1 MAERLAGDHTDC
13 ITAEVVM
20 SRQRRKS
27 LLSVASLAVLGFVL
41 VAQVVPYGR
50 DHSNP
55 PIVAEPRWDRSS
67 TRALAERAC
76 FDCHSNQ
83 TRWPWYS
90 HVAPISWLVQSH
102 VDEGRSVL
110 NFSEWNRGNSEA
122 AEAAEAVR
130 EREMPPRSYLLLHPA
145 ARLTDAEREQLAR
158 GLDVSLVTTTRQ
170 SRATR

>member
-1 MAERLAGDHTDC
+1 
-13 ITAEVVM
+13 M
-20 SRQRRKS
+20 SRRRWKS
-27 LLSVASLAVLGFVL
+27 ILSVGSVVVLALVL

-55 PIVAEPRWDRSS
+55 PVVHEPTWDSS
-67 TRALAERAC
+67 TTRALAERAC

-90 HVAPISWLVQSH
+90 HVAPMSWIAQNH

-110 NFSEWNRGNSEA
+110 NFSDWTRGNSEA
-122 AEAAEAVR
+122 GEAAETVR
-130 EREMPPRSYLLLHPA
+130 EREMPPRSYTLLHPE

-158 GLDVSLVTTTRQ
+158 GLDASLVGTR
-170 SRATR
+170 RGDAD